1 MQTMKRFARFW
12 DIVYNSGNFQKT
24 TALLFQ
30 DGKVYENFFDLSQ
43 WLYKRSESTYK
54 ISLDRM
60 AQFLFEYM
68 SQKHEKEQLAHTI
81 LEDVMKVGGRKIPPF
96 LKKIIPQ
103 HYDVAQKNVSKTN
116 KRQQI
121 RNSEW

>member
-1 MQTMKRFARFW
+1 MKRFARFW

-24 TALLFQ
+24 TALLFE
-30 DGKVYENFFDLSQ
+30 DGKVYENFYDLSI

-60 AQFLFEYM
+60 AEFLFEYM
-68 SQKHEKEQLAHTI
+68 LPKHNEELLANTI
-81 LEDVMKVGGRKIPPF
+81 LQDVMKVGGRKVPPF

-103 HYDVAQKNVSKTN
+103 NYDFAQKEVSKAN
-116 KRQQI
+116 KRQIVRQE
-121 RNSEW
+121 NE